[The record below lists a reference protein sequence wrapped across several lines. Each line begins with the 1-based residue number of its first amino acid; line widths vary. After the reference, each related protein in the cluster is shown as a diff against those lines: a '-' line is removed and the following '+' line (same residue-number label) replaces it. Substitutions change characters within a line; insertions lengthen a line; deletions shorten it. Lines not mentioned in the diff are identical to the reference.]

1 MNYEE
6 LLKRGPYE
14 LGAEEKKKIYADML
28 SELTDSHRKRC
39 LIYDRCCSALGD
51 VSGSQ
56 RREEEIPMVPVSMFK
71 EMELRSVPTGAVFK
85 TVTSSGT
92 TGQKTSKIVLDE
104 RTAAW
109 QQQTLQR
116 IMADFIGEK
125 RIPMLIIDAPN
136 VLRDRALFSA
146 RGAGILGFSIFGS
159 KRCYALKE
167 DMSLDLE
174 TVEAFLEKAGDG
186 PVLVFGFT
194 YMIWKYF
201 YEPLKRSGHRLHLE
215 HGFLIHGG
223 GWKKLAKEAVS
234 AEKFRDG
241 LREVC
246 GILDVRN
253 YYGMAE
259 QTGCIYMEC
268 ECGHLHVSSYSDV
281 LIRNMEDFSCCKNG
295 TEGVIQVLTPM
306 AWSYPGHSV
315 LTEDKGMIVGEDD
328 CPCGRKGKYIKITG
342 RIPQA
347 EIRGCS
353 DTFETGKELRGEN
366 EAVTLLAGEM
376 EITSVP
382 EIPFEETTMEF
393 LSALSERIRELPR
406 MLSGEEMHSLGFWLR
421 RSNLESYK
429 KRYENCGFRLGLGQT
444 FHIAPSNVPLL
455 FVYTMA
461 IGLLAGNSCRVRVS
475 ARRNTESEKVCEL
488 IDELL
493 GLPEFQVLKR
503 RISIVTYGR
512 ENREATEK
520 FSRECDGRVIW
531 GGDMTVEEIR
541 KIPIGPSASEVVFPD
556 RASIAV
562 FDADAVL
569 ALSEEGLAETAMRF
583 YNDTFSMDQN
593 ACACPRAVFW
603 RESCPKTGE
612 AAAGRFWQALAQT
625 AKRYGL
631 TEHKVSVKYGDLWE
645 LAAGGAR
652 IVKVRKFEN
661 RLYVTEM
668 KDIPGTASEQRMRFG
683 SFLEYHMKNG
693 EEWISAV
700 SEKTQA
706 LVYFG
711 VEKQE
716 LRECVLH
723 HRLRGTHQI
732 VPVGQTLWMDL
743 VWDGKDMIQL
753 LSRTIR

>member
-28 SELTDSHRKRC
+28 SELTDSHRNRC

-194 YMIWKYF
+194 YMVWKYF

-215 HGFLIHGG
+215 HGSLIHGG

-342 RIPQA
+342 RIPKA

-382 EIPFEETTMEF
+382 KSRLRRPPWSFYRHSQSGSGNFRECCPERKCVLSDSGSGVPTSKAIKSGMKTVVSGLGWDKHFILRRRMFRFCLYTRWRLDCWQEIPAGCGCRREET
-393 LSALSERIRELPR
+393 
-406 MLSGEEMHSLGFWLR
+406 
-421 RSNLESYK
+421 
-429 KRYENCGFRLGLGQT
+429 
-444 FHIAPSNVPLL
+444 
-455 FVYTMA
+455 
-461 IGLLAGNSCRVRVS
+461 
-475 ARRNTESEKVCEL
+475 
-488 IDELL
+488 
-493 GLPEFQVLKR
+493 
-503 RISIVTYGR
+503 
-512 ENREATEK
+512 
-520 FSRECDGRVIW
+520 
-531 GGDMTVEEIR
+531 R
-541 KIPIGPSASEVVFPD
+541 K
-556 RASIAV
+556 
-562 FDADAVL
+562 
-569 ALSEEGLAETAMRF
+569 
-583 YNDTFSMDQN
+583 
-593 ACACPRAVFW
+593 
-603 RESCPKTGE
+603 
-612 AAAGRFWQALAQT
+612 
-625 AKRYGL
+625 AKRS
-631 TEHKVSVKYGDLWE
+631 VS
-645 LAAGGAR
+645 
-652 IVKVRKFEN
+652 
-661 RLYVTEM
+661 
-668 KDIPGTASEQRMRFG
+668 
-683 SFLEYHMKNG
+683 
-693 EEWISAV
+693 
-700 SEKTQA
+700 
-706 LVYFG
+706 
-711 VEKQE
+711 
-716 LRECVLH
+716 
-723 HRLRGTHQI
+723 
-732 VPVGQTLWMDL
+732 
-743 VWDGKDMIQL
+743 
-753 LSRTIR
+753 

>member
-1 MNYEE
+1 M
-6 LLKRGPYE
+6 
-14 LGAEEKKKIYADML
+14 
-28 SELTDSHRKRC
+28 
-39 LIYDRCCSALGD
+39 
-51 VSGSQ
+51 
-56 RREEEIPMVPVSMFK
+56 
-71 EMELRSVPTGAVFK
+71 
-85 TVTSSGT
+85 
-92 TGQKTSKIVLDE
+92 
-104 RTAAW
+104 
-109 QQQTLQR
+109 
-116 IMADFIGEK
+116 
-125 RIPMLIIDAPN
+125 
-136 VLRDRALFSA
+136 
-146 RGAGILGFSIFGS
+146 
-159 KRCYALKE
+159 
-167 DMSLDLE
+167 
-174 TVEAFLEKAGDG
+174 
-186 PVLVFGFT
+186 
-194 YMIWKYF
+194 
-201 YEPLKRSGHRLHLE
+201 LHLE

-223 GWKKLAKEAVS
+223 GWKKLTKEAVS

-342 RIPQA
+342 RIPKA

-376 EITSVP
+376 GITSVP

-393 LSALSERIRELPR
+393 LSALSERIREFPR
-406 MLSGEEMHSLGFWLR
+406 MLSGEEMRSLGFWLR

-429 KRYENCGFRLGLGQT
+429 KRYENCGFRLGLGRT

-512 ENREATEK
+512 KNREATEK
-520 FSRECDGRVIW
+520 FIRECDGRVIW

-569 ALSEEGLAETAMRF
+569 ALSEEGLAETAMHF

>member
-1 MNYEE
+1 M
-6 LLKRGPYE
+6 
-14 LGAEEKKKIYADML
+14 
-28 SELTDSHRKRC
+28 
-39 LIYDRCCSALGD
+39 
-51 VSGSQ
+51 
-56 RREEEIPMVPVSMFK
+56 
-71 EMELRSVPTGAVFK
+71 
-85 TVTSSGT
+85 
-92 TGQKTSKIVLDE
+92 
-104 RTAAW
+104 
-109 QQQTLQR
+109 
-116 IMADFIGEK
+116 
-125 RIPMLIIDAPN
+125 
-136 VLRDRALFSA
+136 
-146 RGAGILGFSIFGS
+146 
-159 KRCYALKE
+159 
-167 DMSLDLE
+167 
-174 TVEAFLEKAGDG
+174 
-186 PVLVFGFT
+186 
-194 YMIWKYF
+194 
-201 YEPLKRSGHRLHLE
+201 KRSGHMLHLE

-223 GWKKLAKEAVS
+223 GWKKLTKEAVS

-342 RIPQA
+342 RIPKA

-406 MLSGEEMHSLGFWLR
+406 MLSGEEMRSLGFWLR

-429 KRYENCGFRLGLGQT
+429 KRYENSGFRLGLGQT

-512 ENREATEK
+512 ENRETTEK

-569 ALSEEGLAETAMRF
+569 ALSEEGLAETAMHF

>member
-1 MNYEE
+1 
-6 LLKRGPYE
+6 
-14 LGAEEKKKIYADML
+14 
-28 SELTDSHRKRC
+28 
-39 LIYDRCCSALGD
+39 
-51 VSGSQ
+51 
-56 RREEEIPMVPVSMFK
+56 
-71 EMELRSVPTGAVFK
+71 
-85 TVTSSGT
+85 
-92 TGQKTSKIVLDE
+92 
-104 RTAAW
+104 
-109 QQQTLQR
+109 
-116 IMADFIGEK
+116 
-125 RIPMLIIDAPN
+125 
-136 VLRDRALFSA
+136 
-146 RGAGILGFSIFGS
+146 
-159 KRCYALKE
+159 
-167 DMSLDLE
+167 MSLDLE

-194 YMIWKYF
+194 YMVWKYF
-201 YEPLKRSGHRLHLE
+201 YEPLKRSGHMLHLE

-223 GWKKLAKEAVS
+223 GWKKLTKEAVS

-342 RIPQA
+342 RIPKA

-406 MLSGEEMHSLGFWLR
+406 MLSGEEMRSLGFWLR

-429 KRYENCGFRLGLGQT
+429 KRYENSGFRLGLGQT

-512 ENREATEK
+512 ENRETTEK

-569 ALSEEGLAETAMRF
+569 ALSEEGLAETAMHF

>member
-1 MNYEE
+1 
-6 LLKRGPYE
+6 
-14 LGAEEKKKIYADML
+14 
-28 SELTDSHRKRC
+28 
-39 LIYDRCCSALGD
+39 
-51 VSGSQ
+51 
-56 RREEEIPMVPVSMFK
+56 
-71 EMELRSVPTGAVFK
+71 
-85 TVTSSGT
+85 
-92 TGQKTSKIVLDE
+92 
-104 RTAAW
+104 
-109 QQQTLQR
+109 
-116 IMADFIGEK
+116 MADFIGEK

-194 YMIWKYF
+194 YMVWKYF
-201 YEPLKRSGHRLHLE
+201 YEPLKRSGHMLHLE

-223 GWKKLAKEAVS
+223 GWKKLTKEAVS

-342 RIPQA
+342 RIPKA

-382 EIPFEETTMEF
+382 EIPFEETAMEF
-393 LSALSERIRELPR
+393 LSALSERIRELSR
-406 MLSGEEMHSLGFWLR
+406 ILSGEEMRSLGFWLR

-429 KRYENCGFRLGLGQT
+429 KRYENCGFRLGLGRT

-461 IGLLAGNSCRVRVS
+461 IGFLAGNSCRVRVS

-493 GLPEFQVLKR
+493 GLPEFQALKR

-612 AAAGRFWQALAQT
+612 VAAGRFWQALAQT

>member
-1 MNYEE
+1 M
-6 LLKRGPYE
+6 
-14 LGAEEKKKIYADML
+14 
-28 SELTDSHRKRC
+28 
-39 LIYDRCCSALGD
+39 
-51 VSGSQ
+51 
-56 RREEEIPMVPVSMFK
+56 
-71 EMELRSVPTGAVFK
+71 
-85 TVTSSGT
+85 
-92 TGQKTSKIVLDE
+92 
-104 RTAAW
+104 
-109 QQQTLQR
+109 
-116 IMADFIGEK
+116 
-125 RIPMLIIDAPN
+125 
-136 VLRDRALFSA
+136 
-146 RGAGILGFSIFGS
+146 
-159 KRCYALKE
+159 
-167 DMSLDLE
+167 
-174 TVEAFLEKAGDG
+174 
-186 PVLVFGFT
+186 
-194 YMIWKYF
+194 
-201 YEPLKRSGHRLHLE
+201 KRSGHRLHLE

-223 GWKKLAKEAVS
+223 GWKKLTKEAVS

-342 RIPQA
+342 RIPKA

-353 DTFETGKELRGEN
+353 DTFETGKELRGED

-406 MLSGEEMHSLGFWLR
+406 MLSGEEMRSLGFWLR

-475 ARRNTESEKVCEL
+475 ARRNMDSEKVCEL

-493 GLPEFQVLKR
+493 ELPEFQVLKR

-541 KIPIGPSASEVVFPD
+541 KIPISPSASEVVFPD

-603 RESCPKTGE
+603 RESSPKTGE
-612 AAAGRFWQALAQT
+612 AAAGRFWQVLAQT
-625 AKRYGL
+625 AKRSGL

-652 IVKVRKFEN
+652 IAKVRKFEN

>member
-28 SELTDSHRKRC
+28 SELTDSHRNRC

-71 EMELRSVPTGAVFK
+71 EMELRSVSTGAVFK

-194 YMIWKYF
+194 YMVWKYF
-201 YEPLKRSGHRLHLE
+201 YEPLKRSGHKLHLE

-223 GWKKLAKEAVS
+223 GWKKLTKEAVS

-342 RIPQA
+342 RIPKA

-376 EITSVP
+376 E
-382 EIPFEETTMEF
+382 
-393 LSALSERIRELPR
+393 
-406 MLSGEEMHSLGFWLR
+406 
-421 RSNLESYK
+421 
-429 KRYENCGFRLGLGQT
+429 
-444 FHIAPSNVPLL
+444 
-455 FVYTMA
+455 

-661 RLYVTEM
+661 RLYATEM

>member
-1 MNYEE
+1 M
-6 LLKRGPYE
+6 
-14 LGAEEKKKIYADML
+14 
-28 SELTDSHRKRC
+28 
-39 LIYDRCCSALGD
+39 
-51 VSGSQ
+51 
-56 RREEEIPMVPVSMFK
+56 
-71 EMELRSVPTGAVFK
+71 
-85 TVTSSGT
+85 
-92 TGQKTSKIVLDE
+92 
-104 RTAAW
+104 
-109 QQQTLQR
+109 
-116 IMADFIGEK
+116 
-125 RIPMLIIDAPN
+125 
-136 VLRDRALFSA
+136 
-146 RGAGILGFSIFGS
+146 
-159 KRCYALKE
+159 
-167 DMSLDLE
+167 
-174 TVEAFLEKAGDG
+174 
-186 PVLVFGFT
+186 
-194 YMIWKYF
+194 
-201 YEPLKRSGHRLHLE
+201 LHLE

-223 GWKKLAKEAVS
+223 GWKKLTKEAVS

-342 RIPQA
+342 RIPKA

-406 MLSGEEMHSLGFWLR
+406 MLSGEEMRSLGFWLR

-493 GLPEFQVLKR
+493 GLPEFQALKR

-603 RESCPKTGE
+603 RESCLKTGE
-612 AAAGRFWQALAQT
+612 VAAGRFWQALAQT

>member
-1 MNYEE
+1 
-6 LLKRGPYE
+6 
-14 LGAEEKKKIYADML
+14 
-28 SELTDSHRKRC
+28 
-39 LIYDRCCSALGD
+39 
-51 VSGSQ
+51 
-56 RREEEIPMVPVSMFK
+56 
-71 EMELRSVPTGAVFK
+71 
-85 TVTSSGT
+85 
-92 TGQKTSKIVLDE
+92 
-104 RTAAW
+104 
-109 QQQTLQR
+109 
-116 IMADFIGEK
+116 
-125 RIPMLIIDAPN
+125 
-136 VLRDRALFSA
+136 
-146 RGAGILGFSIFGS
+146 
-159 KRCYALKE
+159 
-167 DMSLDLE
+167 
-174 TVEAFLEKAGDG
+174 
-186 PVLVFGFT
+186 
-194 YMIWKYF
+194 
-201 YEPLKRSGHRLHLE
+201 
-215 HGFLIHGG
+215 
-223 GWKKLAKEAVS
+223 
-234 AEKFRDG
+234 
-241 LREVC
+241 
-246 GILDVRN
+246 
-253 YYGMAE
+253 
-259 QTGCIYMEC
+259 MEC
-268 ECGHLHVSSYSDV
+268 ECGHLHGSSYSDV

-342 RIPQA
+342 RIPKA

-353 DTFETGKELRGEN
+353 DTFETGKEFRGEN

-406 MLSGEEMHSLGFWLR
+406 MLSGEEMRSLGFWLR

-493 GLPEFQVLKR
+493 GLPEFQALKR

-612 AAAGRFWQALAQT
+612 EAAGRFWQALAQT

>member
-1 MNYEE
+1 M
-6 LLKRGPYE
+6 
-14 LGAEEKKKIYADML
+14 
-28 SELTDSHRKRC
+28 
-39 LIYDRCCSALGD
+39 
-51 VSGSQ
+51 
-56 RREEEIPMVPVSMFK
+56 
-71 EMELRSVPTGAVFK
+71 
-85 TVTSSGT
+85 
-92 TGQKTSKIVLDE
+92 
-104 RTAAW
+104 
-109 QQQTLQR
+109 
-116 IMADFIGEK
+116 
-125 RIPMLIIDAPN
+125 
-136 VLRDRALFSA
+136 
-146 RGAGILGFSIFGS
+146 
-159 KRCYALKE
+159 
-167 DMSLDLE
+167 
-174 TVEAFLEKAGDG
+174 
-186 PVLVFGFT
+186 
-194 YMIWKYF
+194 
-201 YEPLKRSGHRLHLE
+201 LHLE

-223 GWKKLAKEAVS
+223 GWKKLTKEAVS

-315 LTEDKGMIVGEDD
+315 LTEDKGMIVGEDN

-342 RIPQA
+342 RIPKA

-406 MLSGEEMHSLGFWLR
+406 MLSGEEMRSLGFWLR

-493 GLPEFQVLKR
+493 GLPEFQALKR

-612 AAAGRFWQALAQT
+612 VAAGRFWQALAQT